1 MNSSYVK
8 DFDDPSKDAANY
20 KIGLYP
26 AAGWTQDYARQALR
40 TEMRLEKAMEGER
53 FFDLVRWG
61 IAKETMNNFFAAEK
75 TTAYIIRTSRSRPAR
90 NTSRSQWLSI
100 TSQAVSMSR
109 IPATRHS
116 DPTQTHSQGTIHI
129 R

>member
-26 AAGWTQDYARQALR
+26 AAGWTQDYAR
-40 TEMRLEKAMEGER
+40 RLSAPRCVRRRLWKGNASSTS
-53 FFDLVRWG
+53 VRWG

-75 TTAYIIRTSRSRPAR
+75 DNRIYYQNVSFETGEEYFPIPVAQYNFSGGIYVRNPGYPAF
-90 NTSRSQWLSI
+90 
-100 TSQAVSMSR
+100 
-109 IPATRHS
+109 
-116 DPTQTHSQGTIHI
+116 
-129 R
+129 